1 MKNSQKGI
9 TLIAL
14 VITIIILLILAGVT
28 ISAILRKDGAITNA
42 NRSARETAIA
52 DARDEIERTINDV
65 TTTTLIESNDR
76 NLAIEIN
83 NKLVELARNGS
94 SYKGITYE
102 YSYELAKLIISENKI
117 YGAALERKTSIETKA
132 AVPEETD
139 VKKSVSKEPDIL
151 YAAPQTES
159 KASKV
164 EEIEI
169 RQFKVYYNNE
179 LVLIGNLNMASGN
192 FKFVEPGK
200 DILEEA
206 PIKEREPIID
216 SKLEE
221 AEEAKSDEKLR

>member
-28 ISAILRKDGAITNA
+28 ISAILRRDGAITNA

-52 DARDEIERTINDV
+52 DARDEIERAINDV

-102 YSYELAKLIISENKI
+102 YSYEFAKIFLNEKKI
-117 YGAALERKTSIETKA
+117 YGAALERKTSVETKA
-132 AVPEETD
+132 AAPVEAAVE
-139 VKKSVSKEPDIL
+139 KSVSKEPDVL

-159 KASKV
+159 KASK

-169 RQFKVYYNNE
+169 RQLKVYYNRE
-179 LVLIGNLNMASGN
+179 LVLIGNLNMASGE

-200 DILEEA
+200 EVLEA
-206 PIKEREPIID
+206 PIIDREPID

-221 AEEAKSDEKLR
+221 AEEYKPVEKLR